1 MNYAPAFSWQVLDLQ
16 LSRFMFVWLQFCCSW
31 STVSFLRG
39 SCQHRSGAVVGGVP
53 WPDFYQAIVDEES
66 TNLVVG
72 FFVPRGE
79 DFCWASWKSQSILD
93 VVDRAER
100 EPLGSEENL
109 LKRDFSL
116 AGLLG
121 RYPCLAGSVTVVVA
135 ALPSAPEE
143 TRTEVRWQRVWWH
156 WKSASEK
163 TRTMSV
169 ITAKR
174 KRRRGVA
181 LREVALERT

>member
-1 MNYAPAFSWQVLDLQ
+1 MFGSNFVAAGQQSLFCEGVPAPFGCGRRGCPLTWLLSSDCGRGEHQPRRGILCASWRGLL
-16 LSRFMFVWLQFCCSW
+16 L
-31 STVSFLRG
+31 SFLK
-39 SCQHRSGAVVGGVP
+39 
-53 WPDFYQAIVDEES
+53 I
-66 TNLVVG
+66 T
-72 FFVPRGE
+72 
-79 DFCWASWKSQSILD
+79 KSILD

-100 EPLGSEENL
+100 EPPGNEENL

-143 TRTEVRWQRVWWH
+143 TRTEARWQRVWWH

-163 TRTMSV
+163 TGTRSV
-169 ITAKR
+169 ITGKR